1 MSLPPTEPIS
11 DANENLPPARL
22 RRQRRMVALPKAGEQ
37 GDFLRELAHRAVP
50 SFDFFLFSLLAGVT
64 LGLALLFDSPALV
77 ILGALLSPFMA
88 PMVGLALG
96 TVTGTPRFLFMS
108 LGSLLIGSLIVF
120 LCGLAAG
127 WAVYLMPPGA
137 YTQAAY
143 HGQFQVGFFLVLALG
158 AALTSYLTVK
168 APHQRPMVTSVA
180 IAYGLYLPAAVAG
193 FGLISGIP
201 DLWLSALVLFLV
213 HLVWAAAVST
223 LALWVGGVRMPV
235 IAGYLLGGVYVLA
248 GAALLALVFIAGG
261 LNTVLP
267 AAGTPQ
273 AGIAGVVTQ
282 NTPAVTLSPT
292 VTVTPSITLS
302 PTRPPNTATPTP
314 TRTLI
319 PTNTVTQTITPVPTP
334 IWARI
339 NAEVGDGAILRAE
352 PNYDAEVVIA
362 ILNGTLVEVFPDQFL
377 ADETVIWVK
386 VRMLDG
392 REGWIVQ
399 SLLRTATPA
408 PNP

>member
-1 MSLPPTEPIS
+1 MSLPSIEPIP
-11 DANENLPPARL
+11 DENENLPPARR
-22 RRQRRMVALPKAGEQ
+22 RRQRRMVALPEEGDQGE
-37 GDFLRELAHRAVP
+37 FLRELAHRAVP

-77 ILGALLSPFMA
+77 ILAALLSPFMA
-88 PMVGLALG
+88 PVVGLALG
-96 TVTGTPRFLFMS
+96 TVTGTPRFILMS

-143 HGQFQVGFFLVLALG
+143 HGRFHAGFFLVLALG
-158 AALTSYLTVK
+158 AALTSYLSVK
-168 APHQRPMVTSVA
+168 APHQRPTVTSVA
-180 IAYGLYLPAAVAG
+180 IAYGLYLPAATAG

-201 DLWLSALVLFLV
+201 GLWISALGLFFV

-235 IAGYLLGGVYVLA
+235 KAGYLLGGAYVLA
-248 GAALLALVFIAGG
+248 GVALLAAVFLAGG
-261 LNTVLP
+261 FDAVLP

-273 AGIAGVVTQ
+273 AGIAGVGTQ
-282 NTPAVTLSPT
+282 NTPTAAPSPSVAVM
-292 VTVTPSITLS
+292 PSITVS
-302 PTRPPNTATPTP
+302 PTRPLNTGTPTP

-339 NAEVGDGAILRAE
+339 NAEAGDGAILREE
-352 PNYDAEVVIA
+352 PNYDAKVVIA
-362 ILNGTLVEVFPDQFL
+362 ILNGTLVEVIPDQL
-377 ADETVIWVK
+377 SADETVNWVK

-392 REGWIVQ
+392 KEGWIVR

-408 PNP
+408 PGW